1 MNTNKPKEAAMKTC
15 VVGVATI
22 SLTLFIAGCFAG
34 SSIVKGH
41 VVMRTNSQAHI
52 NLGSDDGIQ
61 VGDTL
66 TVYREERGRS
76 LSSRTVR
83 VGKVRVARI
92 LDTDHA
98 AVEVLTGTL
107 QERDTVEKQTR

>member
-1 MNTNKPKEAAMKTC
+1 MSTNKAKEAAMKTW
-15 VVGVATI
+15 VIIAATV
-22 SLTLFIAGCFAG
+22 SLAVFITGCFTG
-34 SSIVKGH
+34 SSIVKGY
-41 VVMRTNSQAHI
+41 VVMRTNSEAHI

-66 TVYREERGRS
+66 TVYREERGNS

-92 LDTDHA
+92 LDADHA
-98 AVEVLTGTL
+98 AVEVLRGTL
-107 QERDTVEKQTR
+107 QERDAVEKKTR

>member
-1 MNTNKPKEAAMKTC
+1 MKTW
-15 VVGVATI
+15 VIDAATV
-22 SLTLFIAGCFAG
+22 SLALFIAGCFAG
-34 SSIVKGH
+34 SSIVKGY
-41 VVMRTNSQAHI
+41 VVMRTSSEAHI
-52 NLGSDDGIQ
+52 DLGSDDGIQ

-66 TVYREERGRS
+66 TVYREERGNS

-83 VGKVRVARI
+83 AGKVRVARI